1 MLVIQSSFN
10 AILASL
16 VYKILISKKEKKKDA
31 YITTTEQ
38 LIFAFGFGIPM
49 VVLEPIY
56 MIRILDIQNVG
67 LKMVF
72 LATPIV
78 NSLRIA
84 EGEHNTLFKVVS
96 SACQLY

>member
-10 AILASL
+10 AIVASL
-16 VYKILISKKEKKKDA
+16 VYKILISKEEKKDA
-31 YITTTEQ
+31 YITTEQ

-56 MIRILDIQNVG
+56 MIRILDIQNVV

>member
-31 YITTTEQ
+31 YITTEQ